1 MFKDIK
7 LDLSNKYIFI
17 VLSILLIFILTFI
30 NNYYFYEHVE
40 RTSSRQAV
48 QLERLLIN
56 HIKLNNL
63 KEKDILGKELL
74 SVVNEWKENSYYNN
88 GIEIIDFDG
97 KSYTLTQLKKWDKSA
112 YTFIIINF
120 DELYNKKENGFILN
134 SKTDLKEVF
143 YSVFKSMTFSV
154 TDIYEDI
161 TKKVLAKNDGQI
173 IKIEDRRDNKYDG
186 IISINGETFKD
197 IKGAK
202 NIVIRENPTLN
213 EIEFY
218 IPPYNELKVTQGMYI
233 KKGEVLSQ
241 GTIYTAINNLE
252 NIYWYRSRPFLGFTI
267 FTLLIL
273 FLFKKRTELL
283 DRKRREIEEKA
294 REEKEE
300 ARIREEKL
308 KEKAREEKEKA
319 REEAIKKQ
327 EEYEKEIDKII
338 KEKEKDLEKQ
348 NKLEEEYKSV
358 CNQFKQYESFVKF
371 AFNDISIDEL
381 LDRNRRIL
389 GNMFRL
395 VAEKIV
401 FSIFENEVR
410 PISRRIDTLDSCLSE
425 IKTRNILKYNS
436 ISALYAVKNFG
447 NENSHYTR
455 DENETSYAKTIVIA
469 KDLINV
475 IEEYLPIEEE
485 YLRRVDEKKQ
495 NDNKRVIKNFKKG
508 I

>member
-1 MFKDIK
+1 MLKEIK

-17 VLSILLIFILTFI
+17 VLSISLIFILTFI

-48 QLERLLIN
+48 QLERLLLNYIR
-56 HIKLNNL
+56 LNNL
-63 KEKDILGKELL
+63 KEKDILENELF
-74 SVVNEWKENSYYNN
+74 SVANEWKENAYYNN
-88 GIEIIDFDG
+88 GIEIIDFNG
-97 KSYTLTQLKKWDKSA
+97 KSHTLTSLKKWDKSA

-161 TKKVLAKNDGQI
+161 TKKVLVKNDGQI
-173 IKIEDRRDNKYDG
+173 IKIEDKRDNKYDG
-186 IISINGETFKD
+186 IININGEVYKD

-202 NIVIRENPTLN
+202 NIVISENPTFN
-213 EIEFY
+213 EIEVY
-218 IPPYNELKVTQGMYI
+218 IPSYNELKVTQGTYV

-252 NIYWYRSRPFLGFTI
+252 NIYWYRSRPFLGYTI

-273 FLFKKRTELL
+273 FLFKKRTDLL
-283 DRKRREIEEKA
+283 DRERREIEEKA
-294 REEKEE
+294 REEKE
-300 ARIREEKL
+300 
-308 KEKAREEKEKA
+308 KAKK
-319 REEAIKKQ
+319 EAIKKQ

-338 KEKEKDLEKQ
+338 KEKEKNLEKQ
-348 NKLEEEYKSV
+348 NKLEEEYISV
-358 CNQFKQYESFVKF
+358 CNQFRQYESFVRF
-371 AFNDISIDEL
+371 AFENISIDEL
-381 LDRNRRIL
+381 LEKNRRIL

-410 PISRRIDTLDSCLSE
+410 PISKRIDTLDSCLSE

-475 IEEYLPIEEE
+475 IEEYLPLEEKYLKIEEKKIANT
-485 YLRRVDEKKQ
+485 EK
-495 NDNKRVIKNFKKG
+495 VIKNFKKE
-508 I
+508 IKK

>member
-1 MFKDIK
+1 MFKEIK

-56 HIKLNNL
+56 HIRLNNL
-63 KEKDILGKELL
+63 KEKDIVEKELFTII
-74 SVVNEWKENSYYNN
+74 NEWKENSYYNN
-88 GIEIIDFDG
+88 GIEVIDFNG
-97 KSYTLTQLKKWDKSA
+97 KSHTSTQLKKWDKSA
-112 YTFIIINF
+112 YSFIIINF
-120 DELYNKKENGFILN
+120 NELYNKKQNAFKLN
-134 SKTDLKEVF
+134 SNTDLKEIF
-143 YSVFKSMTFSV
+143 YSIFKSMTFSI
-154 TDIYEDI
+154 TDIYQDI
-161 TKKVLAKNDGQI
+161 TKKVLAKNSGQI
-173 IKIEDRRDNKYDG
+173 IKVENKRDNKYDG
-186 IISINGETFKD
+186 IININGEVFKD

-202 NIVIRENPTLN
+202 NIVISQNPTLE
-213 EIEFY
+213 EIEVY
-218 IPPYNELKVTQGMYI
+218 IPAYNELKVTQEMYV
-233 KKGEVLSQ
+233 KEGEILAE
-241 GTIYTAINNLE
+241 GTIYTAINNLK

-283 DRKRREIEEKA
+283 DRKRRDIE
-294 REEKEE
+294 EE
-300 ARIREEKL
+300 ARIREEEL
-308 KEKAREEKEKA
+308 KEKAK
-319 REEAIKKQ
+319 EEAIKKQ

-338 KEKEKDLEKQ
+338 KEKEKNLEKQ
-348 NKLEEEYKSV
+348 NKLEEEYISV
-358 CNQFKQYESFVKF
+358 CNQFRQYESFVKF
-371 AFNDISIDEL
+371 AFENISIDEL
-381 LDRNRRIL
+381 LEKNRRIL

-410 PISRRIDTLDSCLSE
+410 PISKRIDTLDSCLSE

-475 IEEYLPIEEE
+475 IEEYLPLEKKYLQIEEE
-485 YLRRVDEKKQ
+485 KIANTEK
-495 NDNKRVIKNFKKG
+495 VIKIFKKE
-508 I
+508 IKK

>member
-1 MFKDIK
+1 MFAGNCKW
-7 LDLSNKYIFI
+7 LNYI
-17 VLSILLIFILTFI
+17 
-30 NNYYFYEHVE
+30 
-40 RTSSRQAV
+40 R
-48 QLERLLIN
+48 
-56 HIKLNNL
+56 LNNL
-63 KEKDILGKELL
+63 KEKDILENELF
-74 SVVNEWKENSYYNN
+74 SVANEWKENAYYNN
-88 GIEIIDFDG
+88 GIEIIDFNG
-97 KSYTLTQLKKWDKSA
+97 KSHTLTSLKKWDKSA

-161 TKKVLAKNDGQI
+161 TKKVLVKNDGQI
-173 IKIEDRRDNKYDG
+173 IKIEDKRDNKYDG
-186 IISINGETFKD
+186 IININGEVYKD

-202 NIVIRENPTLN
+202 NIVISENPTFN
-213 EIEFY
+213 EIEVY
-218 IPPYNELKVTQGMYI
+218 IPSYNELKVTQGTYV

-252 NIYWYRSRPFLGFTI
+252 NIYWYRSRPFLGYTI

-273 FLFKKRTELL
+273 FLFKKRTDLL
-283 DRKRREIEEKA
+283 DRERREIEEKA
-294 REEKEE
+294 REEKE
-300 ARIREEKL
+300 
-308 KEKAREEKEKA
+308 KAKK
-319 REEAIKKQ
+319 EAIKKQ

-338 KEKEKDLEKQ
+338 KEKEKNLEKQ
-348 NKLEEEYKSV
+348 NKLEEEYISV
-358 CNQFKQYESFVKF
+358 CNQFRQYESFVRF
-371 AFNDISIDEL
+371 AFENISIDEL
-381 LDRNRRIL
+381 LEKNRRIL

-410 PISRRIDTLDSCLSE
+410 PISTRIDTLDSCLSE
-425 IKTRNILKYNS
+425 IKNRNILKYNS

-475 IEEYLPIEEE
+475 IEEYLPLEEKYLKIEEKKIANT
-485 YLRRVDEKKQ
+485 EK
-495 NDNKRVIKNFKKG
+495 VIKNFKKE
-508 I
+508 IKK

>member
-1 MFKDIK
+1 MLKEIK

-17 VLSILLIFILTFI
+17 VLSISLIFILTFI

-48 QLERLLIN
+48 QLERLLLNYIR
-56 HIKLNNL
+56 LNNL
-63 KEKDILGKELL
+63 KEKDILENELF
-74 SVVNEWKENSYYNN
+74 SVANEWKENAYYNN
-88 GIEIIDFDG
+88 GIEIIDFNG
-97 KSYTLTQLKKWDKSA
+97 KSHTLTSLKKWDKSA

-161 TKKVLAKNDGQI
+161 TKKVLVKNDGQI
-173 IKIEDRRDNKYDG
+173 IKIEDKRDNKYDG
-186 IISINGETFKD
+186 IININGEVYKD

-202 NIVIRENPTLN
+202 NIVISENPTFN
-213 EIEFY
+213 EIEVY
-218 IPPYNELKVTQGMYI
+218 IPSYNELKVTQGTYV

-252 NIYWYRSRPFLGFTI
+252 NIYWYRSRPFLGYTI

-273 FLFKKRTELL
+273 FLFKKRTDLL
-283 DRKRREIEEKA
+283 DRERREIEEKA
-294 REEKEE
+294 REEKE
-300 ARIREEKL
+300 
-308 KEKAREEKEKA
+308 KAKK
-319 REEAIKKQ
+319 EAIKKQ

-338 KEKEKDLEKQ
+338 KEKEKNLEKQ
-348 NKLEEEYKSV
+348 NKLEEEYISV
-358 CNQFKQYESFVKF
+358 CNQFRQYESFVRF
-371 AFNDISIDEL
+371 AFENISIDEL
-381 LDRNRRIL
+381 LEKNRRIL

-410 PISRRIDTLDSCLSE
+410 PISTRIDTLDSCLSE
-425 IKTRNILKYNS
+425 IKNRNILKYNS

-475 IEEYLPIEEE
+475 IEEYLPLEEKYLKIEEKKIANT
-485 YLRRVDEKKQ
+485 EK
-495 NDNKRVIKNFKKG
+495 VIKNFKKE
-508 I
+508 IKK